1 VRRSLSALIVTASLA
16 ATGCG
21 VSASVTA
28 GPVGNVA
35 AYRAAWQREWDV
47 VGREEIPYAPT
58 ASSPGVCNKGG
69 VKTECYE
76 TDRRVGVSVRH
87 LAATLREVKVPAEY
101 RTATALTLEAL
112 SEWVLGL
119 KLRMAALEAG
129 HTEAEREEWWRQSK
143 IAMVESVKLLAR
155 ASAAFPAS
163 SRPLPQPD
171 TLSELPSD
179 HAS

>member
-1 VRRSLSALIVTASLA
+1 MRRSLPALIVAASLA

-28 GPVGNVA
+28 GPVSNAA
-35 AYRAAWQREWDV
+35 AYRAAWQREWDA
-47 VGREEIPYAPT
+47 VGQEEVPYIPT

-76 TDRRVGVSVRH
+76 TDRRVGLSVTH

-101 RTATALTLEAL
+101 RAGTALTLEAL
-112 SEWVLGL
+112 SEWALGL
-119 KLRMAALEAG
+119 RLRMAALEAG
-129 HTEAEREEWWRQSK
+129 HSEAEREEWWRQSK

-155 ASAAFPAS
+155 AYAAFPAS

-171 TLSELPSD
+171 ARSEPPAG